1 MLARRPYGTSDPQDV
16 PADDDD
22 DYDFD
27 DDDGDDDE
35 R

>member
-1 MLARRPYGTSDPQDV
+1 MFAPRPYGTSDPQGLPD
-16 PADDDD
+16 DDDD

-27 DDDGDDDE
+27 DDDDDDDE